1 MPRYFR
7 QVPDFEYVSRLP
19 DAKIGDYFPVKNLFK
34 KGKLREDI
42 FQDLAFFTKYKVEGD
57 DRPDNVAFKVY
68 GDSTLDW
75 LVLICNNVVNIQTEW
90 PLTQQEFDRYLLQ
103 KYSTSSAAES
113 YFKSLG
119 ANVNANEIPTIDEEF
134 TYSILYNGIHHYE
147 TPEIKNSQGVTIVP
161 AGLQVQSD
169 YSISFYDYF
178 IDSIET
184 YNNIAIPVTNY
195 EYEEKIENDKRNI
208 FVLKPRYLNVVIDDM
223 QDIMEY
229 KKGSSQYQTETL
241 KRGDNIKL
249 YE

>member
-42 FQDLAFFTKYKVEGD
+42 FQNLAFFTKYKIQGD

-90 PLTQQEFDRYLLQ
+90 PMTQQAFDTFLLE
-103 KYSTSSAAES
+103 KYGDYET
-113 YFKSLG
+113 
-119 ANVNANEIPTIDEEF
+119 
-134 TYSILYNGIHHYE
+134 LYNGVHHYE

-161 AGLQVQSD
+161 AGLEVQSD

-208 FVLKPRYLNVVIDDM
+208 FTLKPRYLNVVIDDM
-223 QDIMEY
+223 QDIMTY

>member
-1 MPRYFR
+1 MPSYFR

-19 DAKIGDYFPVKNLFK
+19 DAKIGDYFSVKNLFK

-42 FQDLAFFTKYKVEGD
+42 FQDLAFFTKYKIEGD
-57 DRPDNVAFKVY
+57 DRPDNVAAKVY

-90 PLTQQEFDRYLLQ
+90 PMTQQGFDTFLLG
-103 KYSTSSAAES
+103 KYGDYET
-113 YFKSLG
+113 
-119 ANVNANEIPTIDEEF
+119 
-134 TYSILYNGIHHYE
+134 LYGGIHHYE
-147 TPEIKNSQGVTIVP
+147 TPEIRNSRGVIIVP

-184 YNNIAIPVTNY
+184 YENIAIPVTNY
-195 EYEEKIENDKRNI
+195 EYEEKLEDDKRNI
-208 FVLKPRYLNVVIDDM
+208 FVLKQRYLNVVLDDM
-223 QDIMEY
+223 QDIMAY